1 MGAIVMGRRQICEL
15 NGRDID
21 YAFANIR
28 DEIVNLF
35 LLTQEHDDLES
46 ITFHIQL
53 LDDSIFLIT
62 EKDQSVNQRFKGAVA
77 TNAIRED
84 DTARMVNNM
93 AQVIIEQ
100 LMTKDKALDQFG
112 ELESLTEDEVQE
124 TLDNVLD
131 KVSDLKED

>member
-1 MGAIVMGRRQICEL
+1 MGRRQICEL

-53 LDDSIFLIT
+53 LDDSIYLIT
-62 EKDQSVNQRFKGAVA
+62 EKDQAINQRFKGAVA